1 MLKYALITAVLIVL
15 VATEIK
21 AETLVIPPEI
31 PTALE
36 LSNRDINR
44 IVCPGTINDLIFSEE
59 KRMTGHFSGN
69 NAFIKF
75 KVEQLGEKEFSYA
88 DTPSELFVVC
98 DNTVYTMITT
108 PQDIPSVT
116 LRLTPAQGKNLQK
129 NIADFK
135 ELPLEKRVLQV
146 IHEAYNEIFPSSYGV
161 TDMGVSVTLTPDL
174 EIRLIQVVDVD
185 GVGLRLKKYA
195 VKSLVQHELTVEEK
209 TFLTPQV
216 SNSILAVAVDTHN
229 LQAGASTLA
238 FVVEQKEQDQ

>member
-1 MLKYALITAVLIVL
+1 MLKNVLITAALIVL
-15 VATEIK
+15 AAAEIK
-21 AETLVIPPEI
+21 AETLLIPPEI

-59 KRMTGHFSGN
+59 KRVTGHFSGN

-75 KVEQLGEKEFSYA
+75 KVEQLDDKEFSYA

-98 DNTVYTMITT
+98 DNTVYTMIAT
-108 PQDIPSVT
+108 PKDISSVT
-116 LRLTPAQGKNLQK
+116 LRLSPAQGKNLLK

-146 IHEAYNEIFPSSYGV
+146 IHEAYSGIFPSSYRVTETGV
-161 TDMGVSVTLTPDL
+161 PVILTPDL
-174 EIRLIQVVDVD
+174 EVKLIQTVDVD
-185 GVGLRLKKYA
+185 GIGLRLKKYA

-209 TFLTPQV
+209 TFLSPQI
-216 SNSILAVAVDTHN
+216 SNALLAVAVDTHN
-229 LQAGASTLA
+229 LRAGASTQA

>member
-1 MLKYALITAVLIVL
+1 VVKYALITAVLIVFT
-15 VATEIK
+15 ATGIK
-21 AETLVIPPEI
+21 AETLVVPPEI
-31 PTALE
+31 PTSLE

-75 KVEQLGEKEFSYA
+75 KVEQLGEKDFSYA

-98 DNTVYTMITT
+98 DNTVYTIITT
-108 PQDIPSVT
+108 PKDIPSVT
-116 LRLTPAQGKNLQK
+116 LRLAPAQGKNLQK

-146 IHEAYNEIFPSSYGV
+146 IHEAFSGIFPSSYRV
-161 TDMGVSVTLTPDL
+161 TETSVPVTLTPDL
-174 EIRLIQVVDVD
+174 EVKLIQIVDVD

-195 VKSLVQHELTVEEK
+195 VKSLVQHELMVEEK
-209 TFLTPQV
+209 TFLTPQIG
-216 SNSILAVAVDTHN
+216 NTLLAVAVDTHD
-229 LQAGASTLA
+229 LQIGASTLA